1 MRPEKY
7 RTSRLLRWFEKM
19 RILTWE
25 RIAQALGNPS
35 RITVFRKLAQLEAR
49 SCYSHRGHYHTL
61 DRLAAYD
68 KNGLWSFRGVC
79 FSRHGTLEET
89 IADLVEHS
97 QQGYFASE
105 LEALLQVRVHN
116 ALARLSA
123 AQRLDREQLV
133 DQYLYLS
140 QTMGKQQLERRHE
153 AIRKAHERGAVGRP
167 EVPQELH
174 ESMQVLLAVLN
185 EKQRRLYLGLESIR
199 LGHGGDLEV
208 ARMAGVNVKTVAQ
221 GRRQLLARNVTAGRI
236 REAGAGR
243 PALKKNR
250 SDRPARGTDA
260 RGHGGRSHK

>member
-1 MRPEKY
+1 MPQGVIMRPEKY

-35 RITVFRKLAQLEAR
+35 RITVFRKLAQLESR

-61 DRLAAYD
+61 DRLADYD
-68 KNGLWSFRGVC
+68 KNGLWSFRGVR

-89 IADLVEHS
+89 IAYLVEHS

-133 DQYLYLS
+133 DQYIYSS
-140 QTMGKQQLERRHE
+140 QTTGKEQLEGRYE
-153 AIRKAHERGAVGRP
+153 AIRQAHERGAVGRP

-174 ESMQVLLAVLN
+174 ESIHVLLSVLN

-199 LGHGGDLEV
+199 LGHGGDFEV
-208 ARMAGVNVKTVAQ
+208 ARMAGANVKAVAQ
-221 GRRQLLARNVTAGRI
+221 GRREVVGCNVTPEAI
-236 REAGAGR
+236 REAGV
-243 PALKKNR
+243 
-250 SDRPARGTDA
+250 S
-260 RGHGGRSHK
+260 